1 MGGEEEG
8 KENEKMSCH
17 MQAGKFNF
25 SLITFTFQI
34 SRTAGM
40 GKD

>member
-1 MGGEEEG
+1 
-8 KENEKMSCH
+8 
-17 MQAGKFNF
+17 MQTGKFNF

-34 SRTAGM
+34 PKTAGM